1 MAAIVDVTSDNI
13 GGLFSHPLLIVI
25 WCVQRSAPWHA
36 FARIYGRIAARYP
49 QIIFGVI
56 DVEHEPALASACDV
70 TNVPTLMAFA
80 RGRLQFARAGFEVED
95 SLEAIALALGQL
107 AARLS
112 VTPVA

>member
-1 MAAIVDVTSDNI
+1 MAAIVDVTSENI
-13 GGLFSHPLLIVI
+13 SGLVAHPLLIVI

-36 FARIYGRIAARYP
+36 FSRIYGRIAARHP

-56 DVEHEPALASACDV
+56 DVEHEAALATACGIADV
-70 TNVPTLMAFA
+70 PMIMAFG

-95 SLEAIALALGQL
+95 SLEAIAHALRQL
-107 AARLS
+107 AARLA